1 MLDVDLG
8 TDDPAVREIELG
20 HVDVQ
25 APFLPEAIERVVA
38 AIVDVRD
45 PLLDPRY
52 AREALLPHA
61 ADFVV
66 AIPAAAIEEADL
78 GIETR
83 ADLDKPRGVVPVLR
97 LIADA
102 RAVGGLVA
110 SRARV

>member
-8 TDDPAVREIELG
+8 PDDPAVRQIELR

-25 APFLPEAIERVVA
+25 PPLLPEAIERVVA

-45 PLLDPRY
+45 PLLDPRN

-61 ADFVV
+61 ADLVV
-66 AIPAAAIEEADL
+66 AIPAGAIEEADL
-78 GIETR
+78 RIEAR
-83 ADLDKPRGVVPVLR
+83 ADLDHPRGVVPVLR

-102 RAVGGLVA
+102 RAVRPLVA
-110 SRARV
+110 ARP

>member
-25 APFLPEAIERVVA
+25 APFLPETVERVVA

-45 PLLDPRY
+45 PLLDPRD

-83 ADLDKPRGVVPVLR
+83 ADLDEPRRVVPVLR

-102 RAVGGLVA
+102 PAVRRFVA
-110 SRARV
+110 AGAGV